1 MGYFICSG
9 EISATFVEKTTSTVF
24 SIVMGLSLVL
34 HVTIFI
40 RIRLFRLRS
49 RAETAPTSNNKSL
62 FLKDV
67 DGSNLANYTVHLV
80 CILIFL
86 VTLFCIHRSRW
97 ESWTT
102 FQTTSAPTTS
112 TSSRPPSQWTSS
124 FCHFSIKI
132 KSGNASKKKSPD
144 CCICERLKIMEHWAV
159 VVTQLV
165 ERSLP
170 TSEVLGLNPVIG
182 EIYI

>member
-86 VTLFCIHRSRW
+86 VTLFCIHRLDNIEMRELNDFPNYFCAYYINLFS
-97 ESWTT
+97 
-102 FQTTSAPTTS
+102 
-112 TSSRPPSQWTSS
+112 PSIAMDIFILS
-124 FCHFSIKI
+124 FFHKDKVRKCFK
-132 KSGNASKKKSPD
+132 
-144 CCICERLKIMEHWAV
+144 EEVTRLLH
-159 VVTQLV
+159 L
-165 ERSLP
+165 
-170 TSEVLGLNPVIG
+170 
-182 EIYI
+182 